1 MDSGRWKGTIEAVGL
16 FSVVASLVFVGLEIR
31 QSGKAAND
39 AAMASD
45 ASIIAE
51 IESLVLSNPDV
62 WRRGCEG
69 DDLEPTEALIFSHI
83 HHAYTFQ
90 YFLRWGRDI
99 KGLDVSSADL
109 SIDNLAMNIYR
120 NPGFAREWKA
130 HGASR
135 QHVSD
140 KADME
145 VFRQLVDHRVA
156 EFPAFEPA
164 PLDFPS
170 RCGLN

>member
-1 MDSGRWKGTIEAVGL
+1 MDSGRWKGAIEAVGL
-16 FSVVASLVFVGLEIR
+16 LSVVASLIFVGLEIR
-31 QSGKAAND
+31 QSGQAAND
-39 AAMASD
+39 TAMASD
-45 ASIIAE
+45 SSIIVDM
-51 IESLVLSNPDV
+51 ESLVLSNADV

-69 DDLEPTEALIFSHI
+69 DDLEPTEALIYSHI

-90 YFLRWGRDI
+90 YFLRWTRDI

-120 NPGFAREWKA
+120 NPGFAREWNA

-135 QHVSD
+135 HHVPD
-140 KADME
+140 EADME
-145 VFRQLVDHRVA
+145 VFRRLVDDRVA
-156 EFPAFEPA
+156 EFPSFEPA
-164 PLDFPS
+164 PLDFSS